1 MSGYVP
7 ATYPHRWL
15 PEKVELKTWDQ
26 IEPWYRK
33 LMDEPIASARDL
45 ERWMITA
52 GELNAA
58 VGEEGVK
65 RDIAMTCQTD
75 DPGAKRL
82 ISSMSA
88 RSSRSSSRS

>member
-7 ATYPHRWL
+7 ATFPHHWL
-15 PEKVELKTWDQ
+15 PEQVELKTWDQ

-33 LMDEPIASARDL
+33 LMDEPIASAQDL

-58 VGEEGVK
+58 VGEEGRQALH
-65 RDIAMTCQTD
+65 RDD
-75 DPGAKRL
+75 LSDR
-82 ISSMSA
+82 
-88 RSSRSSSRS
+88 